1 MYQGEDR
8 TDLRLLRSRQ
18 AMVAAATALLTEG
31 GLEAVTHQ
39 TVATRAGVGRATVYR
54 HWPGLLDLRLA
65 ALEAGMPPLPPV
77 PEELRAAS
85 GNDPRAELIYRLNVL
100 AERWDDE
107 QSGAVLAAVL
117 GGSRHD
123 EGMRRLRESLL
134 NQIADALRPA
144 VTTAVGRGQLR
155 PDVTPETFAMATAGP
170 LFFER
175 FFVGNHLGRDTVNA
189 VVNAALRGWS

>member
-1 MYQGEDR
+1 
-8 TDLRLLRSRQ
+8 
-18 AMVAAATALLTEG
+18 
-31 GLEAVTHQ
+31 
-39 TVATRAGVGRATVYR
+39 
-54 HWPGLLDLRLA
+54 
-65 ALEAGMPPLPPV
+65 MPPLPPV

-85 GNDPRAELIYRLNVL
+85 GNDPRAEPIYRLNVL

-117 GGSRHD
+117 GGSPHD

-144 VTTAVGRGQLR
+144 VTTAVERGRLQ
-155 PDVTPETFAMATAGP
+155 PDVTPETFARATAGP

-175 FFVGNHLGRDTVNA
+175 FFVGNRLGRDTVNA
-189 VVNAALRGWS
+189 VVDAALRGWS

>member
-1 MYQGEDR
+1 MEDR
-8 TDLRLLRSRQ
+8 TDPRLLRSRE

-54 HWPGLLDLRLA
+54 HWPSLLDLRLA

-85 GNDPRAELIYRLNVL
+85 GNDPRAELSYRLNVL

-107 QSGAVLAAVL
+107 QAGAVLAAVL

-144 VTTAVGRGQLR
+144 VTAAVERGQLR

-175 FFVGNHLGRDTVNA
+175 FFAGNHLGRDTVNA
-189 VVNAALRGWS
+189 VVNALRGWS

>member
-1 MYQGEDR
+1 
-8 TDLRLLRSRQ
+8 
-18 AMVAAATALLTEG
+18 MVSAATELLTEG

-39 TVATRAGVGRATVYR
+39 AVATRAGVGRATVYR

-77 PEELRAAS
+77 PAELRAAS
-85 GNDPRAELIYRLNVL
+85 GSDPRAELIYSLSVL

-107 QSGAVLAAVL
+107 QAGAVLAAVL

-123 EGMRRLRESLL
+123 EGMRRLRESLV

-144 VTTAVGRGQLR
+144 VAAAVERGQLR
-155 PDVTPETFAMATAGP
+155 SDVTPEAFARATAGP

-175 FFVGNHLGRDTVNA
+175 FLAGNRLGRDTVE
-189 VVNAALRGWS
+189 VVVDAALQGWS

>member
-1 MYQGEDR
+1 MTVEDR
-8 TDLRLLRSRQ
+8 IDPRLLRSRD
-18 AMVAAATALLTEG
+18 AMVSAATALLTEG

-39 TVATRAGVGRATVYR
+39 AVAARAGVGRATVYR
-54 HWPGLLDLRLA
+54 HWPNLLDLRLA
-65 ALEAGMPPLPPV
+65 ALEAGMPPLPPM

-85 GNDPRAELIYRLNVL
+85 GNDPRAELVYRLSVL

-107 QSGAVLAAVL
+107 QAGAVLAAVL

-144 VTTAVGRGQLR
+144 VAAAVERGQLR
-155 PDVTPETFAMATAGP
+155 SDVTPETFAMATAGP

-175 FFVGNHLGRDTVNA
+175 FLAGNRLRRDTVDA
-189 VVNAALRGWS
+189 VVDAAMRGWS

>member
-1 MYQGEDR
+1 
-8 TDLRLLRSRQ
+8 
-18 AMVAAATALLTEG
+18 MVAAATALLTEG

-54 HWPGLLDLRLA
+54 HWPSLLDLRLA
-65 ALEAGMPPLPPV
+65 ALEAGMPPLPPA

-107 QSGAVLAAVL
+107 QAGAVLAAVL

-144 VTTAVGRGQLR
+144 VITAVERGQLR

-189 VVNAALRGWS
+189 VVDAALRGWS

>member
-1 MYQGEDR
+1 M
-8 TDLRLLRSRQ
+8 RSRE
-18 AMVAAATALLTEG
+18 AMVAAATELLTEG

-39 TVATRAGVGRATVYR
+39 AVATRAGVGRATVYR

-65 ALEAGMPPLPPV
+65 ALEAGMPPLPPL
-77 PEELRAAS
+77 PEERRAAS
-85 GNDPRAELIYRLNVL
+85 GADPRAEVIHHMSVL

-107 QSGAVLAAVL
+107 QAGAVLAAIL

-123 EGMRRLRESLL
+123 EGMRRLRESLV

-144 VTTAVGRGQLR
+144 VAAAVERGELR
-155 PDVTPETFAMATAGP
+155 PDVTPETMAMATAGP

-175 FFVGNHLGRDTVNA
+175 FLAGNRLGGDTVE
-189 VVNAALRGWS
+189 VVVDAALRAWS

>member
-1 MYQGEDR
+1 MEDR
-8 TDLRLLRSRQ
+8 TDPRLLRSRE
-18 AMVAAATALLTEG
+18 AMVAAATALLTES

-54 HWPGLLDLRLA
+54 HWPSLLDLRLA

-77 PEELRAAS
+77 PEEIRAAA
-85 GNDPRAELIYRLNVL
+85 GNDPRAEITHHMSVL

-107 QSGAVLAAVL
+107 QAGAVLAAIL

-123 EGMRRLRESLL
+123 DGIRRLRESLVS
-134 NQIADALRPA
+134 QIADALRPA
-144 VTTAVGRGQLR
+144 VAAAVQRGELR
-155 PDVTPETFAMATAGP
+155 PDITPETLAMATAGP

-175 FFVGNHLGRDTVNA
+175 FLAGNRLGRDTVEN
-189 VVNAALRGWS
+189 VVDAALRGWS

>member
-1 MYQGEDR
+1 MRER
-8 TDLRLLRSRQ
+8 TDPRLLRSRE
-18 AMVAAATALLTEG
+18 AMVAAATELLTES

-39 TVATRAGVGRATVYR
+39 AVAARAGVGRATVYR

-65 ALEAGMPPLPPV
+65 ALESGMPPLPPM
-77 PEELRAAS
+77 PEELRTAT
-85 GNDPRAELIYRLNVL
+85 GGDPRTELVHRLSVL

-107 QSGAVLAAVL
+107 QAGAVLAAIL

-134 NQIADALRPA
+134 EQIADALRPA
-144 VTTAVGRGQLR
+144 VAAAVARGQLR
-155 PDVTPETFAMATAGP
+155 SDVTPETFAMATAGP

-175 FFVGNHLGRDTVNA
+175 FLAGNRLGRDTVET
-189 VVNAALRGWS
+189 VVDAALRAWA

>member
-1 MYQGEDR
+1 MRER
-8 TDLRLLRSRQ
+8 TDPRLVRSRE
-18 AMVAAATALLTEG
+18 AMVAAATELLTES

-39 TVATRAGVGRATVYR
+39 AVAARAGVGRATVYR

-65 ALEAGMPPLPPV
+65 ALESGMPPLPPM
-77 PEELRAAS
+77 PEELRTAT
-85 GNDPRAELIYRLNVL
+85 GGDPRTELVHRLSVL

-107 QSGAVLAAVL
+107 QAGAVLAAIL

-123 EGMRRLRESLL
+123 DGMRRLRESLL

-144 VTTAVGRGQLR
+144 VAAAVERGQLR
-155 PDVTPETFAMATAGP
+155 SDVTPETFAMATAGP

-175 FFVGNHLGRDTVNA
+175 FLAGNRLGRDTVEI
-189 VVNAALRGWS
+189 VVDAALRAWA

>member
-1 MYQGEDR
+1 LEDR
-8 TDLRLLRSRQ
+8 TDPRLVRSRE
-18 AMVAAATALLTEG
+18 AMVAAATELLTEG

-77 PEELRAAS
+77 PDDLRAAS
-85 GNDPRAELIYRLNVL
+85 GNDPRAELVHSLCVL

-107 QSGAVLAAVL
+107 QAGAVLAAVL

-123 EGMRRLRESLL
+123 EGMRRLRESLV

-144 VTTAVGRGQLR
+144 VAAAVERGRLR
-155 PDVTPETFAMATAGP
+155 ADVTPETFAMATAGP

-175 FFVGNHLGRDTVNA
+175 FLAGNRLGPDTVEI
-189 VVNAALRGWS
+189 VVDAALRAWS

>member
-1 MYQGEDR
+1 MEDR
-8 TDLRLLRSRQ
+8 TDPRLVRSRD
-18 AMVAAATALLTEG
+18 AMVLAATALLTEG

-39 TVATRAGVGRATVYR
+39 AVAARAGVGRATVYR

-65 ALEAGMPPLPPV
+65 ALEAGMPPLPPM

-85 GNDPRAELIYRLNVL
+85 GNDPRTELVHRLGVL

-107 QSGAVLAAVL
+107 QAGAVLAAIL

-144 VTTAVGRGQLR
+144 VTAAVERGQLR
-155 PDVTPETFAMATAGP
+155 SDVTPETFAMATAGP

-175 FFVGNHLGRDTVNA
+175 FLAGNRLGRDTVDA
-189 VVNAALRGWS
+189 VVDAAMRGWS

>member
-1 MYQGEDR
+1 MEDR
-8 TDLRLLRSRQ
+8 TDPRLLRSRE

-31 GLEAVTHQ
+31 GPEAVTHQ
-39 TVATRAGVGRATVYR
+39 AVATRAGVGRATVYR
-54 HWPGLLDLRLA
+54 HWPSLLELRLA

-123 EGMRRLRESLL
+123 KGMRRLRESLL

-144 VTTAVGRGQLR
+144 VTTAVERGQLR
-155 PDVTPETFAMATAGP
+155 PGVTPETFAMATAGP

-175 FFVGNHLGRDTVNA
+175 FFAGNHLGHDTVKA
-189 VVNAALRGWS
+189 VVDAALRGWS